1 MVLQFMLQGVPL
13 SLKVFILL
21 GMTLMKIF
29 LSVLLGNST
38 GLESGLI
45 SLPVETFFQLKD
57 LIAKFVLLII
67 VFFYNHFKVGDN
79 IYLNWLEQML
89 SGGSNSGEAEDALH
103 L

>member
-1 MVLQFMLQGVPL
+1 MVLQFMLQGVSL

-79 IYLNWLEQML
+79 IYLN
-89 SGGSNSGEAEDALH
+89 
-103 L
+103 